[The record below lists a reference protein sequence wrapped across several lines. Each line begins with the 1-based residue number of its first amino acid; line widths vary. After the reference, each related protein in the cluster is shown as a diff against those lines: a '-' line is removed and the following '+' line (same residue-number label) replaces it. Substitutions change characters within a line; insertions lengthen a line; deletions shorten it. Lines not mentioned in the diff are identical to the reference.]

1 VARLGERVGGDVML
15 QRMASPDP
23 QAAREPTGPTID
35 ELLIADEP
43 ERWAEL
49 GFAVTDGCCQL
60 GAVRLRLAGRSAG
73 RGILEWS
80 LRAIASEQL
89 DGLPTTRSSSSP
101 LAPAAAH
108 PNGALAIDHIVAIS
122 PALERT
128 VQALQGAGLDLR
140 RIREQPTPAGAPR
153 QAFFRLGAE
162 ILEVVQQPDGAIEES
177 GGSDRPAR
185 LWGLALLV
193 ADLDRTV
200 AELAPH
206 VGSVRP
212 AVQSGRRIATLR
224 RSAGLAVPIALMTPR
239 PQSA

>member
-1 VARLGERVGGDVML
+1 VARLGARVGGDVML
-15 QRMASPDP
+15 KRMASPDR
-23 QAAREPTGPTID
+23 QAARELAGPTID

-49 GFAVTDGCCQL
+49 GFAVADGCCQL
-60 GAVRLRLAGRSAG
+60 GAVRLRLAGRGAG
-73 RGILEWS
+73 RGILGWS

-162 ILEVVQQPDGAIEES
+162 ILEVVQQPEDAVQE
-177 GGSDRPAR
+177 GGGPDRPAR

-193 ADLDRTV
+193 TDIDRSV

-212 AVQSGRRIATLR
+212 AVQAGRRIATLR
-224 RSAGLAVPIALMTPR
+224 RSARLAVPIALMTPR